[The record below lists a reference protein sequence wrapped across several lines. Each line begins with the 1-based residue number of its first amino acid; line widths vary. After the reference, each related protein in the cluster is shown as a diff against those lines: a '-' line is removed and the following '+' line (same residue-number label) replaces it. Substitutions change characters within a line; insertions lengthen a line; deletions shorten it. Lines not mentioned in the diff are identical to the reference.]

1 MPTDP
6 PVGPAGGK
14 SVTDLH
20 EWALESAEYRA
31 SADDDHAAV
40 RELSRKHADATPRE
54 EKVLA
59 GRVALDRML
68 VDDQPDRKLLVQ
80 KVVDLSTLQ
89 NRLVQIAR
97 RTRHELLSVHAGE
110 PPSEESFTS
119 AMGSDRQLL
128 ERGIRLRIVYPVE
141 FSHIKRV
148 REYTNTMQAYG
159 AEFHFADA
167 VPYRLIVSDGVRAV
181 VPIVRNARS
190 EGALFLAEPAL
201 VNGLRHL
208 ARGIFRSGRTLDEID
223 PVAPSGRPS
232 ELELA
237 VIRVMS
243 LGLTDE
249 AAAKRLAVSE
259 RTFRRHVAQVLDRLG
274 ATSRFQAGI
283 RAVERGWL

>member
-1 MPTDP
+1 M
-6 PVGPAGGK
+6 
-14 SVTDLH
+14 TDLH
-20 EWALESAEYRA
+20 EWALESDQYRA
-31 SADDDHAAV
+31 SDSDGHAAV

-54 EKVLA
+54 DRVLG

-80 KVVDLSTLQ
+80 KVVDLTALQ
-89 NRLVQIAR
+89 TRLEQIAQHTKR
-97 RTRHELLSVHAGE
+97 ELLSLHAGE
-110 PPSEESFTS
+110 SPSEESFAA
-119 AMGSDRQLL
+119 AMNNDRELL
-128 ERGIRLRIVYPVE
+128 ERGVRLQIVYPVE
-141 FSHIKRV
+141 FSHIPWV
-148 REYTNTMQAYG
+148 RDYTDTMSGYG
-159 AEFHFADA
+159 AQFRFADA

-181 VPIVRNARS
+181 VPIVRNSRS
-190 EGALFLAEPAL
+190 EGALITGEPAL

-208 ARGIFRSGRTLDEID
+208 ARGIFRSGRTLSAID
-223 PVAPSGRPS
+223 PIAPSGRPS

-243 LGLTDE
+243 LGLTDD

-259 RTFRRHVAQVLDRLG
+259 RTFRRHVAQVLERLG